1 MTWGELL
8 DHMITVEGECMEENY
23 GKGRAL
29 NDADEECNAGIR
41 RAYASLLKV
50 KPALMA
56 APELLA
62 ALREAY
68 AALDFAQAQVDS
80 EADRMHL
87 TRCRRKIKPIID
99 QAEGRTSETT
109 PD

>member
-1 MTWGELL
+1 MSHTPGPWSC
-8 DHMITVEGECMEENY
+8 DY
-23 GKGRAL
+23 GVLSVFCDTGAEVAACVRGNHDDGSPL
-29 NDADEECNAGIR
+29 TCDEMECNLN
-41 RAYASLLKV
+41 LL
-50 KPALMA
+50 AA

-87 TRCRRKIKPIID
+87 TRCRRKIKPVID
-99 QAEGRTSETT
+99 RAEGRADEAT